1 MSLQENSNNA
11 TFGMRLKEA
20 RIRFGMTQQ
29 QMANFLAISLQS
41 VSRYERG
48 IVQPQI
54 SELAPLVGKGVDLNW
69 LVTGTGRM
77 LRDSD
82 AADTPLPSVAPSIDR
97 TRMRAVISA
106 LFDMIKSGS
115 EILEY
120 PPDVLADWM
129 VQGYEWLGTMSPEEK
144 KRTIARSIND
154 EDQFLKG
161 GK

>member
-1 MSLQENSNNA
+1 MTIQETPDNA

-20 RIRFGMTQQ
+20 RVHFGMTQQ
-29 QMANFLAISLQS
+29 QLANFLAISLQS

-69 LVTGTGRM
+69 LVTGSGRM
-77 LRDSD
+77 LRGSD
-82 AADTPLPSVAPSIDR
+82 AADSPLPPNIPSIDR
-97 TRMRAVISA
+97 VRMRAVISA

-144 KRTIARSIND
+144 KRTMARTIND
-154 EDQFLKG
+154 TDKTNTRQK
-161 GK
+161 